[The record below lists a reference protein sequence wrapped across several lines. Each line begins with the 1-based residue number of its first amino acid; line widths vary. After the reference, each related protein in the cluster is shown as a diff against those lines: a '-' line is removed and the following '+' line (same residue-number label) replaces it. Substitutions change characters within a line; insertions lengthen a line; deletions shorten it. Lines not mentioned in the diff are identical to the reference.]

1 PTTIPLPIF
10 CPHRLVKCVKAINVP
25 YFGRSFLLINLM
37 TGQYIAQKQ
46 HLPARRAR
54 SYLKGKIVIETSGK
68 YKTIHFCVSSSF
80 KVNIKSE

>member
-1 PTTIPLPIF
+1 M
-10 CPHRLVKCVKAINVP
+10 H
-25 YFGRSFLLINLM
+25 INLT

-46 HLPARRAR
+46 HLSARQAR

-80 KVNIKSE
+80 KVNIKVNKVNSIISLSPN

>member
-1 PTTIPLPIF
+1 M
-10 CPHRLVKCVKAINVP
+10 
-25 YFGRSFLLINLM
+25 LINLM